1 MGNKSIKPTIHQT
14 TQTVV
19 VYKAKHTYEGSKEN
33 GTRGTIYEGVL
44 RLRDGFRYLEQ
55 LQAHDVDLVLV
66 PTLCNIETGKWLIT
80 SIVFH

>member
-1 MGNKSIKPTIHQT
+1 M
-14 TQTVV
+14 V
-19 VYKAKHTYEGSKEN
+19 VYKAKHTYEGWKEN
-33 GTRGTIYEGVL
+33 GPQGTIYEGL
-44 RLRDGFRYLEQ
+44 LRDGFRYLER